1 VANYPGAI
9 SESPSETIDLNELS
23 RARCT
28 FFQQGVSKLS
38 SDQLMALKAILTE
51 QNQWTNQQLKDFD
64 SGKLKREEKWRAEC
78 LQNKRGKNQKI
89 AEIDALL
96 QTKKRGEALE
106 RQVQNLTTQKDNA
119 LQKVKKLEARIEEGD
134 PYLRHFHG
142 IAKRYLPHDQYQE
155 FREMAL
161 TSRDRDIARDAAPA

>member
-1 VANYPGAI
+1 MANYPGAI

-38 SDQLMALKAILTE
+38 SDQLTALKAILTE

-78 LQNKRGKNQKI
+78 LQSKRGKNQKI
-89 AEIDALL
+89 AEIEAVL
-96 QTKKRGEALE
+96 QTKKREMALANEIKVLTSQRDSARKKVEKLQTE
-106 RQVQNLTTQKDNA
+106 RDS
-119 LQKVKKLEARIEEGD
+119 
-134 PYLRHFHG
+134 YLVHFHG
-142 IAKRYLPHDQYQE
+142 FAKKVLSPEQYQDIRSE
-155 FREMAL
+155 AL
-161 TSRDRDIARDAAPA
+161 AGQDRDVAKTTAP